1 MDQSHSMMLICHV
14 VGPGTIVHYHGM
26 EVCNMWSYEKRLQ
39 FPVNIKKPDPK
50 AAQIIIS
57 QYGGPYIY
65 RGNVFEN
72 IFWNRG
78 FSDII
83 KKIENYIFI

>member
-1 MDQSHSMMLICHV
+1 
-14 VGPGTIVHYHGM
+14 
-26 EVCNMWSYEKRLQ
+26 MWSYEKRLQ

-72 IFWNRG
+72 IFWNRS
-78 FSDII
+78 FSELI
-83 KKIENYIFI
+83 KNIENYIFKRKICMLNYS

>member
-1 MDQSHSMMLICHV
+1 
-14 VGPGTIVHYHGM
+14 
-26 EVCNMWSYEKRLQ
+26 MWSYEKRLQ

-65 RGNVFEN
+65 RGNAFE
-72 IFWNRG
+72 
-78 FSDII
+78 DISGTGAMMI
-83 KKIENYIFI
+83 

>member
-1 MDQSHSMMLICHV
+1 MAGL
-14 VGPGTIVHYHGM
+14 GTIVHYHGM

-65 RGNVFEN
+65 RGNVFVKH
-72 IFWNRG
+72 ILSISF
-78 FSDII
+78 
-83 KKIENYIFI
+83 